1 MAFHDQ
7 ANQALPLII
16 CLGQELFGGGEN
28 RFGVR
33 FHLDLRHGFHCH
45 SDALLR
51 VQVLLRGHVEGH
63 QFERKLAAD
72 LHHRQHH
79 RAMTFDH
86 AGSAESINDQRLVR
100 SRFAIDP
107 GHPADQEQND
117 HDRKRDEDPNFYC
130 MGYFRHNASLN
141 QFSVVSSQFSVLS
154 SRPG

>member
-33 FHLDLRHGFHCH
+33 FHLDLRHGFHRDCNTLFRVQI
-45 SDALLR
+45 LLR
-51 VQVLLRGHVEGH
+51 SHVEGH

-79 RAMTFDH
+79 RSVTLYD
-86 AGSAESINDQRLVR
+86 AGSAQAINDQRLVR

-107 GHPADQEQND
+107 CHPADQEQND
-117 HDRKRDEDPNFYC
+117 HDRKGDKDPNFYC

-141 QFSVVSSQFSVLS
+141 QFSVLS
-154 SRPG
+154 S